1 LLGDDDLTSVAIAR
15 VAAELELGA
24 SIRGLVILDVDPA
37 VVSFVRHALR
47 RAPFEVD
54 AIVHDLRDPL
64 PERLREHA
72 DAVFTDPPYT
82 VGGARL
88 ILSRA
93 AEATAGARGRDVFVA
108 FGPKRPEELLAV
120 QRAIAEMGF
129 TVRRLVR
136 NFNDYLGARA
146 RWQEP
151 PLPPRDDEGA
161 HASHRGP
168 LRRSALHGRRS
179 RAPAHEVL
187 AFRGTRSEKSGATF
201 RG

>member
-82 VGGARL
+82 VNGARL
-88 ILSRA
+88 FLSRA

-136 NFNDYLGARA
+136 NFNDYLGAGVLGGRSHLYHLVTTRELRPLIEGRYDGLLYTADNRA
-146 RWQEP
+146 R
-151 PLPPRDDEGA
+151 
-161 HASHRGP
+161 
-168 LRRSALHGRRS
+168 RR
-179 RAPAHEVL
+179 
-187 AFRGTRSEKSGATF
+187 TKS
-201 RG
+201 